1 MDRLIKW
8 YLKLRESEKGQTMAE
23 YGLILVAV
31 AVAAYAGYKTMGSD
45 ISSFVTSLGG
55 DI

>member
-1 MDRLIKW
+1 VNRLNEW

-31 AVAAYAGYKTMGSD
+31 AVAAYAGYTTLGGD
-45 ISSFVTSLGG
+45 ISSFVSSLGG
-55 DI
+55 DL

>member
-8 YLKLRESEKGQTMAE
+8 YVRLQECQKGQTMAE

-31 AVAAYAGYKTMGSD
+31 AVAAYVGYQTMGSD